1 MLPVCTVV
9 IAILQVI
16 SENKEKQN
24 EQKYEVYNVNKQ
36 AFVSNRE
43 DMLSTVTLSLY
54 SPHLRH
60 G

>member
-16 SENKEKQN
+16 SENKEKQS

-36 AFVSNRE
+36 AFVFNRE
-43 DMLSTVTLSLY
+43 DMLSTVMLSPY